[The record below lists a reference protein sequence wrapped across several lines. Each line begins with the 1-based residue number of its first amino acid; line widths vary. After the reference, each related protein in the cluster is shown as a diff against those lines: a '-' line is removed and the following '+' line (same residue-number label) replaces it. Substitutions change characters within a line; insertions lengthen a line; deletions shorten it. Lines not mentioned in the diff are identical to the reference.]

1 MLEKVAMGGLFC
13 CLGQN
18 GASSAG
24 SRTILLGEM
33 KVDKFHLMRGWVIS
47 IFFLV
52 YSAYRMN
59 QHYSFVTNAF
69 I

>member
-1 MLEKVAMGGLFC
+1 MLEKVAMDGLFC
-13 CLGQN
+13 CLGQS
-18 GASSAG
+18 GVSSAG
-24 SRTILLGEM
+24 SLRALFGEM
-33 KVDKFHLMRGWVIS
+33 EVDKFHLMRGWVIS